1 LSLFSFRRARPTTTA
16 EAAAPTAAPAA
27 RRDDLA
33 YSQDYV
39 TGHTHNWTEALRHLM
54 GKPDVLGLEIGAFE
68 GRSTRWFLENVVT
81 GPKARLVVID
91 PVPRATFHAN
101 VADLAV
107 RMDYL
112 REMSQVALRD
122 RRFVPGSFD
131 FAYIDGDHSAR
142 AVLEDSVLV
151 WRLLKPGGVL
161 LWDDYLWK
169 AENTADPLRSPRPAI
184 DAFLALHAGDY
195 DVLLCDWQYI
205 IKRKV

>member
-1 LSLFSFRRARPTTTA
+1 VGLFSKRTRPATA
-16 EAAAPTAAPAA
+16 EESSSDAAPAA
-27 RRDDLA
+27 PKSDVA

-39 TGHTHNWTEALRHLM
+39 SAHTPNWTEALRHLV

-81 GPKARLVVID
+81 GARARLVVFD

-101 VADLAV
+101 ISDVAV
-107 RMDYL
+107 RMDYF
-112 REMSQVALRD
+112 REPSQVALRD
-122 RRFVPGSFD
+122 RRWIPGTFD

-142 AVLEDSVLV
+142 AVLEDSVLC
-151 WRLLKPGGVL
+151 WRLLKQGGVL
-161 LWDDYLWK
+161 IWDDYLWK
-169 AENTADPLRSPRPAI
+169 AENTTDPLRSPRPAI

-195 DVLLCDWQYI
+195 DVLLSDWQVI